1 MPTVTWTDDYD
12 TFSVV
17 LEGPGAVLTTD
28 ATPTGERVMG
38 FRSGVERILRALARD
53 G

>member
-1 MPTVTWTDDYD
+1 MPTFTWTDDSG

-17 LEGPGAVLTTD
+17 LEGPVAVLTTD
-28 ATPTGERVMG
+28 ATQTGERVMG

-53 G
+53 E